1 MQAVDSGRQRQ
12 LLQQAQALAA
22 EIRALP
28 LDASSVEASLPQ
40 LFELARYVKRFVDT
54 TACMPQDQTRV
65 MWEQRGK
72 WLQEE

>member
-1 MQAVDSGRQRQ
+1 MHAVDSGRQRQ
-12 LLQQAQALAA
+12 LLQQAQGLAA
-22 EIRALP
+22 EIRSLP
-28 LDASSVEASLPQ
+28 LDLASVEHSLPR

-54 TACMPQDQTRV
+54 TSCMPQDQTRV

>member
-1 MQAVDSGRQRQ
+1 MAAVDSGRQRQ
-12 LLQQAQALAA
+12 LLQQAQGLAA
-22 EIRALP
+22 EIRGLP
-28 LDASSVEASLPQ
+28 LDPDSVTSSLPK
-40 LFELARYVKRFVDT
+40 LFELARFVKRFVDT